1 MKKLIIALFL
11 INSLFAQV
19 EFDLS
24 GYVVNLPTYQK
35 PQKTLAD
42 IFGLDQNTFLDL
54 TRIRL
59 RSEIYILSNT
69 RLNIDYEISALYFN
83 SLTTLSLGNASN
95 NRQAA
100 PLKWNLINEKNFT
113 VDHYFD
119 RLYLKQRFNFGEVVV
134 GRQRIAWGSGRVWN
148 PTDLFNPINPAN
160 FFKIEKDGAD
170 AVSSKI
176 FLGNFTDL
184 NLVVNFTKKINQ
196 TNFGARFRTNYNE
209 FDLALI
215 GGYFDKRYKIGFD
228 FAGNLFDAGVRG
240 ESITSINE
248 NNYHD
253 NFTKY
258 ILGVDYQF
266 SSKLYGLIE
275 YHYNGEGKKSKSE
288 YQFLRL
294 INGEILNLSKNYLN
308 ITAGYLIHPLVNLS
322 LSSTQN
328 LNDGSGFSGFTIQY
342 SYLQNLDISFG
353 SQFSYGDNFTEYWFY
368 GTSIYLLGQF
378 YF

>member
-119 RLYLKQRFNFGEVVV
+119 RLYLKQRFNFGEV
-134 GRQRIAWGSGRVWN
+134 
-148 PTDLFNPINPAN
+148 
-160 FFKIEKDGAD
+160 E
-170 AVSSKI
+170 
-176 FLGNFTDL
+176 
-184 NLVVNFTKKINQ
+184 
-196 TNFGARFRTNYNE
+196 
-209 FDLALI
+209 
-215 GGYFDKRYKIGFD
+215 DK
-228 FAGNLFDAGVRG
+228 
-240 ESITSINE
+240 E
-248 NNYHD
+248 
-253 NFTKY
+253 
-258 ILGVDYQF
+258 
-266 SSKLYGLIE
+266 
-275 YHYNGEGKKSKSE
+275 
-288 YQFLRL
+288 
-294 INGEILNLSKNYLN
+294 
-308 ITAGYLIHPLVNLS
+308 
-322 LSSTQN
+322 
-328 LNDGSGFSGFTIQY
+328 
-342 SYLQNLDISFG
+342 
-353 SQFSYGDNFTEYWFY
+353 
-368 GTSIYLLGQF
+368 
-378 YF
+378 

>member
-1 MKKLIIALFL
+1 
-11 INSLFAQV
+11 
-19 EFDLS
+19 
-24 GYVVNLPTYQK
+24 
-35 PQKTLAD
+35 
-42 IFGLDQNTFLDL
+42 
-54 TRIRL
+54 
-59 RSEIYILSNT
+59 
-69 RLNIDYEISALYFN
+69 
-83 SLTTLSLGNASN
+83 
-95 NRQAA
+95 
-100 PLKWNLINEKNFT
+100 
-113 VDHYFD
+113 
-119 RLYLKQRFNFGEVVV
+119 
-134 GRQRIAWGSGRVWN
+134 
-148 PTDLFNPINPAN
+148 
-160 FFKIEKDGAD
+160 
-170 AVSSKI
+170 
-176 FLGNFTDL
+176 
-184 NLVVNFTKKINQ
+184 
-196 TNFGARFRTNYNE
+196 
-209 FDLALI
+209 LALI